1 MGAGRKR
8 SHHGVTMTERT
19 TVLPANYVIRHAT
32 PSDDQALRDIASLD
46 SQRPLAEPVLIGEID
61 GRPAA
66 AISLVDGQVI
76 ADPFIHTATL
86 TQVLPVRARA
96 IDAHRRSPS
105 LVERLRASIG
115 TVAVGRAVDG

>member
-1 MGAGRKR
+1 M
-8 SHHGVTMTERT
+8 
-19 TVLPANYVIRHAT
+19 LPANYVIRHAT
-32 PSDDQALRDIASLD
+32 PGDDQALHDIASLD
-46 SQRPLAEPVLIGEID
+46 SQRPLAEPVLVGEID

-66 AISLVDGQVI
+66 AISLVDGRVI

-86 TQVLPVRARA
+86 TRVLPVRARA

>member
-1 MGAGRKR
+1 
-8 SHHGVTMTERT
+8 MTERT

-32 PSDDQALRDIASLD
+32 PDDDQALRDIASLD
-46 SQRPLAEPVLIGEID
+46 SQRPLAAPVLIGEID

-66 AISLVDGQVI
+66 AISLVDGRVI
-76 ADPFIHTATL
+76 ADPFVHTATL

-96 IDAHRRSPS
+96 IEAHRRTPS

-115 TVAVGRAVDG
+115 TVPVGQAVDA

>member
-1 MGAGRKR
+1 MEW
-8 SHHGVTMTERT
+8 TMTERT

-32 PSDDQALRDIASLD
+32 PSDDQALLDIAALD

-66 AISLVDGQVI
+66 AISLVDRRVI
-76 ADPFIHTATL
+76 ADPFVHTATL
-86 TQVLPVRARA
+86 THVLPVRARA
-96 IDAHRRSPS
+96 IDAHRRTPS

-115 TVAVGRAVDG
+115 TVAVAHAADR

>member
-1 MGAGRKR
+1 
-8 SHHGVTMTERT
+8 MTERT
-19 TVLPANYVIRHAT
+19 TVLPANYVIRHAI
-32 PSDDQALRDIASLD
+32 PNDDQALRDIAALD

-66 AISLVDGQVI
+66 AISLVDGRVI

-96 IDAHRRSPS
+96 IDAHRRTPS

-115 TVAVGRAVDG
+115 TVAVASAAQREV